1 MVCDKFDVWFY
12 DRCVGIPREKE
23 INNDDAWLF
32 AVLVKSE
39 IQHQKSTQIQ
49 TYNYLDITNGY
60 LKFCNFAT
68 FWVSK
73 NNTS

>member
-32 AVLVKSE
+32 AVLVKS
-39 IQHQKSTQIQ
+39 
-49 TYNYLDITNGY
+49 
-60 LKFCNFAT
+60 
-68 FWVSK
+68 
-73 NNTS
+73 